1 MSFGNDLPRLTG
13 TGSVSNAGA
22 TTAIIAAQ
30 GAGVVI
36 NVQRGC
42 VSVTLAATGTGGLIR
57 ICDGTTTIMQ
67 WDANAVKDYYFDF
80 GDVGYS
86 LTANTAFNLIA
97 SAAVTNQA
105 SATCAA
111 VGYKA

>member
-1 MSFGNDLPRLTG
+1 MSFGNDLPRLSG
-13 TGSVSNAGA
+13 TATAANGA
-22 TTAIIAAQ
+22 ATAAVIAAQ

-36 NVQRGC
+36 NIQRGC
-42 VSVTLAATGTGGLIR
+42 VSVTVAATGTGGLVR

-80 GDVGYS
+80 GEIGYP
-86 LTANTAFNLIA
+86 LTANTAFNVIT

-105 SATCAA
+105 TATCAA